1 MVNGPHTTGDAIVLV
16 GNPNCGK
23 SVLFNRMTGMYVNVS
38 NFPGTTVD
46 ISRGSWLGKTLID
59 TPGVYGLSSYS
70 DEERITRDSVF
81 QADLVINVVNA
92 TTLERDLFLTLQLAD
107 LGVPMVVVLNMM
119 DEVERLGLQVEA
131 DALQKRVGVPVVPVV
146 AITGQGLPALKV
158 ALTSARPGQASMVA
172 LKAIAEVRAQARMLG
187 LRPSQAELLL
197 IAEGDAEVAAR
208 IGLTAGNFRSAIYT
222 ARRRRADKLAAKAVA
237 GTVRRSFGQ
246 ALGEWSAHPLLG
258 LPILAGVLY
267 ALYWLMGVVVAQ
279 IVVDYTEG
287 TLMSGYYEPFMRRL
301 AAPLLGEQTFA
312 YRLLVGDF
320 GLLTMTVTYLIGL
333 LLPLVTGFYLA
344 LSFLEDSGY
353 LPRIAFLTD
362 RILNKIGL
370 NGRAV
375 IPMILGLGCVTMA
388 TLTTRVLSSRRERTI
403 ALALLGIAI
412 PCSAQLGVIAS
423 LVTPLG
429 VRALLTYVLVI
440 LFVYGLVG
448 MLLNKILP
456 GCSSDLLLDLPPLRF
471 PGLGNIVKKTSARVY
486 GFLWE
491 AAPIFAGGVV
501 LVAVMQESGVLLT
514 IQQALTPITVHWLQ
528 LPASSAQAFVMGL
541 VRRDFGAAGLYALP
555 MSATQKLTAS
565 ITITLFVPC
574 VASMLVMWKE
584 RGWREAAA
592 IFVGSLIIAVGV
604 GGLASRLVSWL
615 APLIITSV

>member
-1 MVNGPHTTGDAIVLV
+1 
-16 GNPNCGK
+16 
-23 SVLFNRMTGMYVNVS
+23 
-38 NFPGTTVD
+38 
-46 ISRGSWLGKTLID
+46 
-59 TPGVYGLSSYS
+59 
-70 DEERITRDSVF
+70 
-81 QADLVINVVNA
+81 
-92 TTLERDLFLTLQLAD
+92 
-107 LGVPMVVVLNMM
+107 
-119 DEVERLGLQVEA
+119 
-131 DALQKRVGVPVVPVV
+131 
-146 AITGQGLPALKV
+146 
-158 ALTSARPGQASMVA
+158 
-172 LKAIAEVRAQARMLG
+172 
-187 LRPSQAELLL
+187 
-197 IAEGDAEVAAR
+197 
-208 IGLTAGNFRSAIYT
+208 
-222 ARRRRADKLAAKAVA
+222 
-237 GTVRRSFGQ
+237 
-246 ALGEWSAHPLLG
+246 
-258 LPILAGVLY
+258 
-267 ALYWLMGVVVAQ
+267 MGVVVAQ

-448 MLLNKILP
+448 TLLNKILP

-592 IFVGSLIIAVGV
+592 IFGGSLIIAVGV

>member
-1 MVNGPHTTGDAIVLV
+1 MVSGPHTTGDAIVLV

-158 ALTSARPGQASMVA
+158 ALTSVRPGQASMVA

-237 GTVRRSFGQ
+237 GTVRRSFSQ

-448 MLLNKILP
+448 TLLNKILP

-592 IFVGSLIIAVGV
+592 IFGGSLIIAVGV